1 MEKTNN
7 ARSLTSRERVEQVKR
22 RERHTRYQNT
32 MLSVAG
38 VLLFFVLW
46 ELIVLSGVVPEHYL
60 QGPDKILQLFFTKLT
75 DPNPDGAVLGVNIL
89 SSLQVSVTGF
99 VAAVCIGIPLGWLM
113 GWYRVVESLVNPIF
127 EIVRPIPPVAW
138 IPLTIVW
145 MGVGLQAKASIVFLS
160 AFIPCVI
167 NSYTGIKQTSQVL
180 INVGKTCGASN
191 FTFFWK
197 IGIPSSLTMTLTGVK
212 LAVGNA
218 WSTLVAAE
226 MLAASSGLGY
236 MILMGRNFGRTDIVM
251 LGVVTIG
258 VIGTIIISLFSGLE
272 NIVLGWKKK

>member
-191 FTFFWK
+191 FTIFWK